1 MAFDFYDY
9 LYNGYTGEYQLVSAL
24 YRNGLDAV
32 RPPADMGIDVVS
44 LNLKEQ
50 LKDPATTPETFFFQV
65 KTALTAVRFDE
76 KGRSTGI
83 AEFKLKE
90 SEVELLCQGVGRV
103 LMCYVYTR
111 ENDSLTDSFE
121 TPFCCFWIDG
131 ERLRT
136 IFDGGALFI
145 AKGDTKLTLRCK
157 LTLPPYKDS
166 HWYAMV
172 VDSQGNQAPE
182 GYLGTIDSDDQATSA
197 SDGADHYSVRGYLK
211 YARERAAVIAAAAA
225 GAAGAT
231 AGAACEA
238 APATSGAVGSAVVRS
253 VGTAVGTSPA
263 GAADPSTELAP
274 DVSPAP
280 SPVLASGAAPASDAA
295 CAVSSE
301 CTLFSDNAK
310 AARAHVLE
318 SMAKR
323 GVTRFVHFTE
333 VDNLESI
340 MMRGL
345 MPLSLMN
352 GVSKEESALKLSRYE
367 GTDAICLSVEFP
379 NYRTF
384 YHRRCVESDK
394 KWCVLLLDA
403 RKVIERYEPQFYWT
417 NAASKSFLEPHF
429 NAGNRNDP
437 GSAQAFDGMFYQTET
452 PNRFLAVTPRTRFIP
467 DKYPTNPQAEIQIY
481 DKITPDCISLVVFED
496 QESVARYQAAFSF
509 GAPACTVDQCEVNYF
524 APRADWQ
531 EWRGEGVSEAS
542 SEDASASKGE
552 GGRS

>member
-50 LKDPATTPETFFFQV
+50 LKDPATAPETFFFQV

-136 IFDGGALFI
+136 ISDGGALFM
-145 AKGDTKLTLRCK
+145 AEGDTKLTLRCK

-182 GYLGTIDSDDQATSA
+182 GYLGTIDSNDQATSA

-231 AGAACEA
+231 AAASAAGGA
-238 APATSGAVGSAVVRS
+238 APATSTAAGNAAAGSD
-253 VGTAVGTSPA
+253 GTAGGAAPA
-263 GAADPSTELAP
+263 GAAS
-274 DVSPAP
+274 SPAP
-280 SPVLASGAAPASDAA
+280 SPASASDATSA
-295 CAVSSE
+295 ASAE
-301 CTLFSDNAK
+301 CTLFSDNAE

-352 GVSKEESALKLSRYE
+352 GVPKEESALKLNRYE

-394 KWCVLLLDA
+394 TWCVLLLDA

-437 GSAQAFDGMFYQTET
+437 CSAQAFDGMFYQAET

-496 QESVARYQAAFSF
+496 QESVARYQTAFPF

-531 EWRGEGVSEAS
+531 EWRGEGVSDAS
-542 SEDASASKGE
+542 SEDTSAPKGE
-552 GGRS
+552 DACS

>member
-50 LKDPATTPETFFFQV
+50 LKDPAVASETFFFQV
-65 KTALTAVRFDE
+65 KTALTTVRFDE

-136 IFDGGALFI
+136 ISDGGALFM
-145 AKGDTKLTLRCK
+145 AEGDTKLTLRCK
-157 LTLPPYKDS
+157 LTLPPYKGS

-211 YARERAAVIAAAAA
+211 YARERAAAVAAAAA
-225 GAAGAT
+225 GAAGA
-231 AGAACEA
+231 AIGAARGV
-238 APATSGAVGSAVVRS
+238 APATSTAVGNAAGTV
-253 VGTAVGTSPA
+253 VGTAVGT
-263 GAADPSTELAP
+263 AASRA
-274 DVSPAP
+274 
-280 SPVLASGAAPASDAA
+280 AAPASGTAPVA
-295 CAVSSE
+295 SAE
-301 CTLFSDNAK
+301 CTLFSDNDE

-318 SMAKR
+318 SMEKR

-340 MMRGL
+340 IMRGL

-352 GVSKEESALKLSRYE
+352 GVPKEESARKLNRYE

-394 KWCVLLLDA
+394 TWCVLLLDA
-403 RKVIERYEPQFYWT
+403 RKIIERYEPQFYWT
-417 NAASKSFLEPHF
+417 NAASKSFLEPRF

-437 GSAQAFDGMFYQTET
+437 CSAQAFDGMFYQTET
-452 PNRFLAVTPRTRFIP
+452 PNRFLTVTPRAGFIP

-531 EWRGEGVSEAS
+531 EWRGEGVSDAS

-552 GGRS
+552 DACS

>member
-50 LKDPATTPETFFFQV
+50 LKDPATAPETFFFQV

-166 HWYAMV
+166 HWYAMA

-182 GYLGTIDSDDQATSA
+182 GYLGTIDSDDRATSA

-211 YARERAAVIAAAAA
+211 YARERAAVIAGESTASAPKVGAAA

-231 AGAACEA
+231 AAASAAGGA
-238 APATSGAVGSAVVRS
+238 SA
-253 VGTAVGTSPA
+253 A
-263 GAADPSTELAP
+263 GAAS
-274 DVSPAP
+274 SPAP
-280 SPVLASGAAPASDAA
+280 SPASASDATSA
-295 CAVSSE
+295 ASAE
-301 CTLFSDNAK
+301 CTLFSDNAE

-352 GVSKEESALKLSRYE
+352 GVPKEESALKLNRYE

-394 KWCVLLLDA
+394 TWCVLLLDA
-403 RKVIERYEPQFYWT
+403 RKVIECYEPQFYWT

-437 GSAQAFDGMFYQTET
+437 CSAQAFDGMFYQTET
-452 PNRFLAVTPRTRFIP
+452 PNRFLTVTSRTRFIP

-531 EWRGEGVSEAS
+531 EWRGEGVSDAS
-542 SEDASASKGE
+542 SEDTSAPKGE
-552 GGRS
+552 DACS

>member
-50 LKDPATTPETFFFQV
+50 LKDPTVAPETFFFQV

-136 IFDGGALFI
+136 ISDGGALFVME
-145 AKGDTKLTLRCK
+145 GDTKLTLRCK
-157 LTLPPYKDS
+157 LTLPPYKGS

-211 YARERAAVIAAAAA
+211 YARERAAAVAAASA

-238 APATSGAVGSAVVRS
+238 APATSVAVGSAAARS
-253 VGTAVGTSPA
+253 AGTAAGTAPADGAAFPSPA
-263 GAADPSTELAP
+263 GGAAS
-274 DVSPAP
+274 SPAP
-280 SPVLASGAAPASDAA
+280 SPALALGAAPAA
-295 CAVSSE
+295 SSE
-301 CTLFSDNAK
+301 CTLFSDNAE

-318 SMAKR
+318 SMEKR

-340 MMRGL
+340 IMRGL

-352 GVSKEESALKLSRYE
+352 GVPKEESALKLNRYE

-394 KWCVLLLDA
+394 TWCVLLLDA

-417 NAASKSFLEPHF
+417 NAASKSFLEPCF
-429 NAGNRNDP
+429 SAGNRNDP
-437 GSAQAFDGMFYQTET
+437 CSAQAFDGMFYQTET
-452 PNRFLAVTPRTRFIP
+452 PNRFLTVTPRAGFIP

-531 EWRGEGVSEAS
+531 EWRGEGMSDAS
-542 SEDASASKGE
+542 FEDASASKGE
-552 GGRS
+552 GERP

>member
-9 LYNGYTGEYQLVSAL
+9 LYNGYTGEYQLVSSL

-50 LKDPATTPETFFFQV
+50 LKDPTTPPETFFFQV
-65 KTALTAVRFDE
+65 KTALTTVRFDE

-103 LMCYVYTR
+103 LMCYVYAR

-136 IFDGGALFI
+136 ISDGGALFR
-145 AKGDTKLTLRCK
+145 AEGDTKLTLRCK

-211 YARERAAVIAAAAA
+211 YARERVAAAAFAAA

-231 AGAACEA
+231 TGAACGV
-238 APATSGAVGSAVVRS
+238 APATS
-253 VGTAVGTSPA
+253 TAVGNAAASMAASTAGTATSHAVAPA
-263 GAADPSTELAP
+263 PVRGAAAP
-274 DVSPAP
+274 
-280 SPVLASGAAPASDAA
+280 ASGAAPVASA
-295 CAVSSE
+295 E
-301 CTLFSDNAK
+301 CTLFSDNAE

-318 SMAKR
+318 SMKKR
-323 GVTRFVHFTE
+323 GVTRFVHFTK

-352 GVSKEESALKLSRYE
+352 GVPKEESAQRLNRYE
-367 GTDAICLSVEFP
+367 GTDALCLSVEFP

-394 KWCVLLLDA
+394 TWCVLLLDA

-417 NAASKSFLEPHF
+417 NAASKSFLEPRF

-437 GSAQAFDGMFYQTET
+437 CSAQAFDGMFYQTET
-452 PNRFLAVTPRTRFIP
+452 PNRFLTVTPRAGFIP

-496 QESVARYQAAFSF
+496 KESVARYQAAFSF

-531 EWRGEGVSEAS
+531 EWRSEGVSEAS
-542 SEDASASKGE
+542 LEDASASKDEGE
-552 GGRS
+552 RP

>member
-50 LKDPATTPETFFFQV
+50 LKDPTTAPETFFFQV
-65 KTALTAVRFDE
+65 KTALTTVRFDE

-131 ERLRT
+131 ELLRT
-136 IFDGGALFI
+136 IAQGGALFM
-145 AKGDTKLTLRCK
+145 AEGDTKLTLRCK
-157 LTLPPYKDS
+157 LTLPPYKGS

-211 YARERAAVIAAAAA
+211 YARERAATVANAAA

-231 AGAACEA
+231 TGVACEV
-238 APATSGAVGSAVVRS
+238 APATS
-253 VGTAVGTSPA
+253 TAVGNAA
-263 GAADPSTELAP
+263 GSTAGTAAGTA
-274 DVSPAP
+274 
-280 SPVLASGAAPASDAA
+280 ASRAAAPASGTAPVA
-295 CAVSSE
+295 SAE
-301 CTLFSDNAK
+301 CTLFSDNAE

-318 SMAKR
+318 SMKKR
-323 GVTRFVHFTE
+323 GVMRFVHFTK

-340 MMRGL
+340 MMCGL

-352 GVSKEESALKLSRYE
+352 GVPKEESAQRLNRYE

-403 RKVIERYEPQFYWT
+403 RKVVERYEPQFYWT

-437 GSAQAFDGMFYQTET
+437 CSAQAFDGMFYQTET
-452 PNRFLAVTPRTRFIP
+452 PNRFLTVTPRTRFIP

-496 QESVARYQAAFSF
+496 QESVARYQTAFPF

-542 SEDASASKGE
+542 LEDASASKG
-552 GGRS
+552 GGACS

>member
-1 MAFDFYDY
+1 M
-9 LYNGYTGEYQLVSAL
+9 
-24 YRNGLDAV
+24 
-32 RPPADMGIDVVS
+32 
-44 LNLKEQ
+44 
-50 LKDPATTPETFFFQV
+50 
-65 KTALTAVRFDE
+65 
-76 KGRSTGI
+76 
-83 AEFKLKE
+83 
-90 SEVELLCQGVGRV
+90 CQGVGRV
-103 LMCYVYTR
+103 LVCYVYTR

-136 IFDGGALFI
+136 IFDGGALFM
-145 AKGDTKLTLRCK
+145 AEGDTKLTLRCK
-157 LTLPPYKDS
+157 LTLPPYKGS

-197 SDGADHYSVRGYLK
+197 FDGADHYSVRGYLK
-211 YARERAAVIAAAAA
+211 YTRERAAAVAAAAAAAA
-225 GAAGAT
+225 GA
-231 AGAACEA
+231 
-238 APATSGAVGSAVVRS
+238 PATSVAMARAAARS
-253 VGTAVGTSPA
+253 VGTAVGTALA
-263 GAADPSTELAP
+263 GGDAS
-274 DVSPAP
+274 SPAP
-280 SPVLASGAAPASDAA
+280 SPALASGAAPAD
-295 CAVSSE
+295 SSE
-301 CTLFSDNAK
+301 CMLFSDNAE

-318 SMAKR
+318 SMEKR
-323 GVTRFVHFTE
+323 GVTRFVHFTK

-340 MMRGL
+340 VMRGL

-352 GVSKEESALKLSRYE
+352 GVPKEESARKLNRYE

-394 KWCVLLLDA
+394 AWCVLLLDA
-403 RKVIERYEPQFYWT
+403 RKVIERYEPQYYWT
-417 NAASKSFLEPHF
+417 NAASKSFLEPCF

-437 GSAQAFDGMFYQTET
+437 CSAQAFDGMFYQTEA
-452 PNRFLAVTPRTRFIP
+452 PNRFLTVTPRAGFIP

-509 GAPACTVDQCEVNYF
+509 GAPACTVDQCELNYF

-531 EWRGEGVSEAS
+531 EWRGEGVSDAS

-552 GGRS
+552 DACS